1 MILLIGKA
9 GTGKTRLAVE
19 VCKSFIADNKDMD
32 CICIKNNGNEI
43 YDDLK
48 DYIENGKNYLI
59 FIDDIN

>member
-1 MILLIGKA
+1 
-9 GTGKTRLAVE
+9 
-19 VCKSFIADNKDMD
+19 MD